1 MKIALVG
8 NPNSGK
14 TTLYNSL
21 TKNNQKVGNWP
32 GVTVEYKAGPYFMD
46 KSIEIIDL
54 PGIYSLSPY
63 SPEEIVTR
71 EYLLNENI
79 DLIINIVD
87 ATNIERSLYL
97 STQLTKI
104 QIPMIIALNMSDI
117 LKDDIDLIE
126 LEKTLNIPV
135 VLISALKESNVES
148 LMSKAKTHRELPHDL
163 DLFEEDVNEALQL
176 IKSFISNQNLK
187 HENWYAQKIL
197 ENDEKVMDVVSLSNE
212 HELQIQMLQK
222 QFEEKYDDDI
232 NGLII
237 NQIYNYVTDLRN
249 KILIKK
255 DNEISITQKIDRIVT
270 HKYFAFPILA
280 LVMFLLYYLTVSS
293 IGGYLTDFIEEILFP
308 QFIAGPIE
316 TFLVSMNVSPIVQS
330 LVLDGLIGGVGAVVT
345 FVPQIMILFFLI
357 ALLEDV
363 GYMSRIAFIL
373 DKVFTKF
380 GLSGTSVIPMIVGTG
395 CSVPGIMATR
405 TIKDEGNRRMTIM
418 LTPFIICSA
427 KLPIFVLL
435 IGVFFPNSPW
445 ILVAMYFL
453 GILVILL
460 SGLFL
465 QRFEAFK
472 SKDSTFIMEL
482 VDYKK
487 PQLKSCIK
495 NSLNNGLSFIKNA
508 GTIIFVASAIV
519 WFLSSFNIRLE
530 FVDIENSMLQAI
542 GSFIAPLFIPLGF
555 GNWQSTV
562 ATLTGFL
569 AKETVVS
576 TFSILANATEAT
588 ETVALSS
595 YLPTIMSQAGA
606 LSMMVFTIFAAPC
619 FAAIA
624 ATKREFKSWKWTL
637 LTITYQT
644 TVAYIIAFIVY
655 NIARIFIS

>member
-14 TTLYNSL
+14 TTLYNTL

-46 KSIEIIDL
+46 KTIEIIDL

-71 EYLLNENI
+71 EYLLIEDV

-97 STQLTKI
+97 TTQLSKI
-104 QIPMIIALNMSDI
+104 SIPTVIALNMSDI
-117 LKDDIDLIE
+117 LDDDLDLKQ
-126 LEKTLNIPV
+126 LEKTLNTPV
-135 VLISALKESNVES
+135 VLISALKNENLDTLMEVSRKHQS
-148 LMSKAKTHRELPHDL
+148 LPNNLP
-163 DLFEEDVNEALQL
+163 LFESDIQDAIVEIE
-176 IKSFISNQNLK
+176 SFIKDKTPK
-187 HENWYAQKIL
+187 HSMWYAQKIL
-197 ENDEKVMDVVSLSNE
+197 ERDDKISQQYQLNTSQQDKLNVYR
-212 HELQIQMLQK
+212 K
-222 QFEEKYDDDI
+222 QFEDKYDDDI
-232 NGLII
+232 HGLLI
-237 NQIYNYVTDLRN
+237 NQTYNYVTDLRN
-249 KILIKK
+249 NIVIRKETK
-255 DNEISITQKIDRIVT
+255 ESMTSKIDRIVT
-270 HKYFAFPILA
+270 NKYLAFPILA

-293 IGGYLTDFIEEILFP
+293 IGGFLTDFIEEILFP
-308 QFIAGPIE
+308 EYILAP
-316 TFLVSMNVSPIVQS
+316 TAALLNSVNVSPILQS

-373 DKVFTKF
+373 DKLFTKF

-435 IGVFFPNSPW
+435 IGTFFPNSPW

-453 GILVILL
+453 GIIIILL

-487 PQLKSCIK
+487 PQLKSCVQ
-495 NSLNNGLSFIKNA
+495 NSLNNGISFIKNA
-508 GTIIFVASAIV
+508 GTIIFIASGVI
-519 WFLSSFNIRLE
+519 WFLSSFNIRLQ
-530 FVDIENSMLQAI
+530 FVDIEHSMLQAI
-542 GSFIAPLFIPLGF
+542 GSFIAPIFIPLGF

-562 ATLTGFL
+562 ATITGFL

-588 ETVALSS
+588 ETAVLNE
-595 YLPTIMSQAGA
+595 YLPTIMTQAGA

-644 TVAYIIAFIVY
+644 SVAYIAAFIVY
-655 NIARIFIS
+655 NIARIFLS